1 MLYGMGLSGT
11 GSQIER
17 ARLENVSNNL
27 ANLDT
32 VGFKRDLLTVM
43 QRPVESQDVQLPWES
58 ERLFW
63 QHDLLDKIGGGVHLN
78 QTYTVHESG
87 PLDHT
92 GTQED
97 LALTRDGFFTV
108 REAGTNHDFYTRA
121 GNFEIN
127 QEGWLVTKDGQHFVL
142 NAKGQ
147 PINMGQLINDNGGTG
162 FAVNTEGGVTIVTP
176 TRTIPTDETI
186 GVAVFA
192 DERDLN
198 RIEKVGRNMYRAQA
212 GVAER
217 AVQLTSLPAATRM
230 GTTEIRQGFREGS
243 GVDAAMTMVEMIEV
257 SRAFERNMKLLQ
269 MQDGTLDD
277 LIRRVG
283 TL

>member
-1 MLYGMGLSGT
+1 
-11 GSQIER
+11 
-17 ARLENVSNNL
+17 
-27 ANLDT
+27 
-32 VGFKRDLLTVM
+32 
-43 QRPVESQDVQLPWES
+43 
-58 ERLFW
+58 
-63 QHDLLDKIGGGVHLN
+63 
-78 QTYTVHESG
+78 
-87 PLDHT
+87 
-92 GTQED
+92 
-97 LALTRDGFFTV
+97 
-108 REAGTNHDFYTRA
+108 
-121 GNFEIN
+121 
-127 QEGWLVTKDGQHFVL
+127 
-142 NAKGQ
+142 
-147 PINMGQLINDNGGTG
+147 
-162 FAVNTEGGVTIVTP
+162 
-176 TRTIPTDETI
+176 
-186 GVAVFA
+186 
-192 DERDLN
+192 ERDLN